1 MTRQL
6 RELMQEATD
15 RPAFTPDVDQLLAT
29 GRRQTRRRQLLTSIV
44 AVAAVA
50 LVAGGITIAVTT
62 TNGSAPAPA
71 VNPPEPVDPV
81 SLCETDKVAA
91 PRPPTST
98 DPTKWS
104 ELVLVTD
111 DADGTTSVR
120 MSPATGKVAYCT
132 TWLGIKG
139 TTQKPRPTGY
149 YTLSLGRLNM
159 VHKFEATGCG
169 GAARSDCDGTS
180 IGFAGRLP
188 TGVTRVALVGTDQ
201 TVEALLGKGFY
212 VGRFFA
218 PRSTGRYVP
227 IMVKMY
233 VASGKL
239 RWEGTG

>member
-6 RELMQEATD
+6 KELMHEATD
-15 RPAFTPDVDQLLAT
+15 RPAFAPDVDQLLAT
-29 GRRQTRRRQLLTSIV
+29 GRRQARKRRLVTSIV
-44 AVAAVA
+44 TVAAAAV
-50 LVAGGITIAVTT
+50 LTGGITIAVTT
-62 TNGSAPAPA
+62 TNKSAPVPA
-71 VNPPEPVDPV
+71 VSPPAPI
-81 SLCETDKVAA
+81 SLCETDKMAA
-91 PRPPTST
+91 PHPPTGT

-111 DADGTTSVR
+111 DADGTASVR
-120 MSPATGKVAYCT
+120 VSPATGKVAYCA

-139 TTQKPRPTGY
+139 TTRKPRPTGY

-201 TVEALLGKGFY
+201 TVEAVLGKGFY

-239 RWEGTG
+239 RWQGTG